1 MKKQFFRALPLWAS
15 VLLLAACGS
24 SEDEGP
30 SVPEVTTDFNDVQS
44 AATGSVL
51 KYKGQF
57 FAIPSPIQAAILI
70 RETNLQYNPELI
82 LPLENSDMHVSRFQK
97 ALNMGVYGADLGYL
111 SNFNNTTL
119 NLAYF
124 GQVQKTAEELSI
136 KNNIDPDLL
145 RRFVENVEQPDSLYA
160 LNADLHKA
168 INQYLKDN
176 EQNETASL
184 ILAGGWL
191 EALWLSLDKAEDH
204 AELRKR
210 IGEQGSGLTGLV
222 TLLEPFE
229 DPQVKGF
236 RNGLLGLVD
245 IFAGVSTGYQY
256 VDPIT
261 DPAAKTT
268 YLRST
273 SEVELNNETLAEI
286 RAKVTE
292 IRNTIIQ

>member
-30 SVPEVTTDFNDVQS
+30 AVPEVTTDFNDAQS
-44 AATGSVL
+44 AAAVSVL

-70 RETNLQYNPELI
+70 RKTNLQYNPELVN
-82 LPLENSDMHVSRFQK
+82 PLENSDMHVSRFQK

-124 GQVQKTAEELSI
+124 GQVQKTAEELDI

-145 RRFVENVEQPDSLYA
+145 RRFADNIEQPDSLYA
-160 LNADLHKA
+160 LNADLYKA

-229 DPQVKGF
+229 DPQVQGF
-236 RNGLLGLVD
+236 RDGLLALAD
-245 IFAGVSTGYQY
+245 IFASVSVGYQY
-256 VDPIT
+256 VEPIT

-268 YLRST
+268 YLKSS
-273 SEVELNNETLAEI
+273 SEVVLNNETLREI

-292 IRNTIIQ
+292 IRNSIIQ

>member
-30 SVPEVTTDFNDVQS
+30 AVPEVTTDFNDAQS
-44 AATGSVL
+44 AAVGSVL

-70 RETNLQYNPELI
+70 RKTNQQYNPDLVN
-82 LPLENSDMHVSRFQK
+82 PLENSDMHVSRFQK

-124 GQVQKTAEELSI
+124 GQVQKTAEELDI

-145 RRFVENVEQPDSLYA
+145 RRFAENIEQPDSLYA
-160 LNADLHKA
+160 LNADLYKA

-229 DPQVKGF
+229 DSQVQGF
-236 RNGLLGLVD
+236 RDGLLALAD
-245 IFAGVSTGYQY
+245 LFTSVSVGYQY
-256 VDPIT
+256 VEPIT

-268 YLRST
+268 YLKSS
-273 SEVELNNETLAEI
+273 SEVVLNNETLREI

-292 IRNTIIQ
+292 IRNSIIL

>member
-30 SVPEVTTDFNDVQS
+30 AVPEVTTDFNDAQS
-44 AATGSVL
+44 AAAGSVL

-70 RETNLQYNPELI
+70 RKTNLQYNPDLVV
-82 LPLENSDMHVSRFQK
+82 PLENSDMHVSRFQK

-124 GQVQKTAEELSI
+124 GQVQKTAEELDI

-145 RRFVENVEQPDSLYA
+145 RRFAENIEQPDSLYA
-160 LNADLHKA
+160 LNADLYKV

-236 RNGLLGLVD
+236 RDGLLGLAD
-245 IFAGVSTGYQY
+245 IFAVVSTGYQY
-256 VDPIT
+256 MEPIT

-268 YLRST
+268 YLKST
-273 SEVELNNETLAEI
+273 SDVGLNNETLAEI

-292 IRNTIIQ
+292 IRNSIIL